1 MTYYLCYIVS
11 FYFENQFASLIL
23 IQVIA
28 IEVQEV
34 GDDNK
39 GWWMERVKYY
49 WFTLPKVTIN
59 EMVLLPDDKK
69 WKHDP
74 KKIIW
79 TLK

>member
-49 WFTLPKVTIN
+49 
-59 EMVLLPDDKK
+59 
-69 WKHDP
+69 
-74 KKIIW
+74 
-79 TLK
+79 